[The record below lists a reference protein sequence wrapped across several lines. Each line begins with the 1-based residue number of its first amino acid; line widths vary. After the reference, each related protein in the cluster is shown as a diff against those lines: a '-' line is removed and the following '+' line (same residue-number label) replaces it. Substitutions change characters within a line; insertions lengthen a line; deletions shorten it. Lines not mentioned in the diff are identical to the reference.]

1 MDKHIRIRAGEISA
15 LARLF
20 DNETANAIWEA
31 LPLDG
36 IVHRW
41 GDEIYF
47 DIPVVIPE
55 SDDARQVMQI
65 GELGYWPSG
74 NAFCIFFGPTPVSED
89 QTPKA
94 YSNVNPFGMIE
105 EDPLVFTRI
114 NDGASITVIRKD
126 GAASNQ
132 NAEPNE

>member
-1 MDKHIRIRAGEISA
+1 MDKEILITAGEVSA
-15 LARLF
+15 NARLYE
-20 DNETANAIWEA
+20 NETASAIWEA
-31 LPLDG
+31 LPIDG

-55 SDDARQVMQI
+55 SVDARQRMQI

-89 QTPKA
+89 QSPRA
-94 YSNVNPFGMIE
+94 YSNVNPFGIIE
-105 EDPLVFTRI
+105 QDPLVFTTI
-114 NDGASITVIRKD
+114 NDGTTITVIRRD
-126 GAASNQ
+126 
-132 NAEPNE
+132 

>member
-1 MDKHIRIRAGEISA
+1 MEKYILIRAGEVSA
-15 LARLF
+15 RACLLE
-20 DNETANAIWEA
+20 NETAKTIREA

-36 IVHRW
+36 FVHRW

-47 DIPVVIPE
+47 DISVVIPE

-105 EDPLVFTRI
+105 GDPLVFNKI
-114 NDGASITVIRKD
+114 NNGTSITVIRKD
-126 GAASNQ
+126 GQSSNQ
-132 NAEPNE
+132 NSESNE

>member
-1 MDKHIRIRAGEISA
+1 MDKEILITAGEVSA
-15 LARLF
+15 HAHLYE
-20 DNETANAIWEA
+20 NETASAIWEA
-31 LPLDG
+31 LPIDG

-55 SDDARQVMQI
+55 SVDARQRMQI

-89 QTPKA
+89 QSPRA
-94 YSNVNPFGMIE
+94 YSNVNPFGIIE
-105 EDPLVFTRI
+105 QDPLVFTTI
-114 NDGASITVIRKD
+114 NDGTTITVIRRD
-126 GAASNQ
+126 
-132 NAEPNE
+132 

>member
-1 MDKHIRIRAGEISA
+1 MDRHILIRAGETLA

-20 DNETANAIWEA
+20 ENGTANTIWEA

-41 GDEIYF
+41 GDEIFF

-55 SDDARQVMQI
+55 SDDARQGMHI

-105 EDPLVFTRI
+105 GDPLVFTRI
-114 NDGASITVIRKD
+114 NDGTSITVIRKD
-126 GAASNQ
+126 GQTSNQ
-132 NAEPNE
+132 TAESNV

>member
-1 MDKHIRIRAGEISA
+1 MDKEIVISVGEVTA
-15 LARLF
+15 RARLF

-36 IVHRW
+36 LVHRW

-55 SDDARQVMQI
+55 ADDARKEMQV

-74 NAFCIFFGPTPVSED
+74 NAFCIFFGPTPVSEND
-89 QTPKA
+89 IPKA
-94 YSNVNPFGMIE
+94 YSNVNPFGIVE
-105 EDPLVFTRI
+105 QDPLAFLTI
-114 NDGASITVIRKD
+114 HDGASVKVVRK
-126 GAASNQ
+126 
-132 NAEPNE
+132 E

>member
-1 MDKHIRIRAGEISA
+1 MEKEILITAGKISTH
-15 LARLF
+15 ARLF
-20 DNETANAIWEA
+20 ENETANAIWEA
-31 LPLDG
+31 LPIDG

-55 SDDARQVMQI
+55 SVDARQRMQI

-89 QTPKA
+89 ESPMA
-94 YSNVNPFGMIE
+94 YSNVNPFGIIE
-105 EDPLVFTRI
+105 QDPLVFTKI
-114 NDGASITVIRKD
+114 NDGATITVVRKD
-126 GAASNQ
+126 
-132 NAEPNE
+132 

>member
-1 MDKHIRIRAGEISA
+1 MDKQILIRAGEISA

-20 DNETANAIWEA
+20 ENETAKTIWEA

-41 GDEIYF
+41 RDEIYF

-74 NAFCIFFGPTPVSED
+74 YAFCIFFGPTPVSED
-89 QTPKA
+89 QSPKA

-105 EDPLVFTRI
+105 GDPLVFTRI
-114 NDGASITVIRKD
+114 NNGTSITVIRKD
-126 GAASNQ
+126 GQASNQ